1 MAKYLPEL
9 SSLLDSLDNYSI
21 CERHYNQ
28 VIVKKSFVK
37 QLTKLDDS
45 SFSDSDEVERKRRK
59 LTDNNDEM
67 QVCEKSFSDFGV
79 QVSMQDPV
87 YETLSKRNSELEGA
101 NNRQL
106 LLENE
111 ALKRLLDERLADE
124 QDRVRLVMEI
134 AKMER
139 RNVYD
144 DIINLLK
151 NHNFWISGVA
161 EKGGIHAIATARTR
175 HWCANRRRNRR
186 APRIRRGC
194 CNSARPGV

>member
-1 MAKYLPEL
+1 MRNKRWQHASASAAAKSLTKIVKYLPEL

-28 VIVKKSFVK
+28 VMAKKSFMK
-37 QLTKLDDS
+37 LLTKLDDS

-67 QVCEKSFSDFGV
+67 QVREKSFSDFGV

-87 YETLSKRNSELEGA
+87 YETLLKRNSELEGA
-101 NNRQL
+101 NRQS

-144 DIINLLK
+144 NIINLLK
-151 NHNFWISGVA
+151 NQERSIF
-161 EKGGIHAIATARTR
+161 
-175 HWCANRRRNRR
+175 
-186 APRIRRGC
+186 
-194 CNSARPGV
+194 